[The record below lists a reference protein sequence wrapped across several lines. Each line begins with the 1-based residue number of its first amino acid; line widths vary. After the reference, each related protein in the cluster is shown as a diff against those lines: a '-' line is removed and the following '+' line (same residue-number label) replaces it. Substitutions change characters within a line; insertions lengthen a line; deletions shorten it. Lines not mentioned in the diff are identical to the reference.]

1 MEQDQEQQQV
11 QKTDDIFAQR
21 LAKLND
27 LYAAGAQP
35 YGSRVDNITSS
46 ADAKAKYV
54 PEQETQETVTV
65 AGRIVAFRVMGKA
78 AFIHIKDEAGK
89 IQLFVQRD
97 QLGEDNY
104 KV

>member
-46 ADAKAKYV
+46 ADAKAKSFQAV
-54 PEQETQETVTV
+54 
-65 AGRIVAFRVMGKA
+65 
-78 AFIHIKDEAGK
+78 
-89 IQLFVQRD
+89 
-97 QLGEDNY
+97 
-104 KV
+104 KVNQCEPHHQQ